1 MKKKLLNAALK
12 AAPLVMGASP
22 TTRDLRSVAVERA
35 ARWATERVTGRSAKE
50 AKEEVRSLR
59 DEGLSAAD
67 RMRAKLRR
75 AAPAASATPSR
86 RTGYAAKGLAAAALT
101 LPLGLWVGSRLRE
114 RV

>member
-12 AAPLVMGASP
+12 AAPLVMGAAP
-22 TTRDLRSVAVERA
+22 TTRDLRSEAVERA

-50 AKEEVRSLR
+50 AKEEVRSLK
-59 DEGLSAAD
+59 DEGVSAAD
-67 RMRAKLRR
+67 RLRARFR
-75 AAPAASATPSR
+75 SAAPAVSATPSR
-86 RTGYAAKGLAAAALT
+86 RTYAAKGLAAAALT

>member
-12 AAPLVMGASP
+12 AAPLVMGAAP

-35 ARWATERVTGRSAKE
+35 ARWAAEVTGRSAKG
-50 AKEEVRSLR
+50 AKEEARTLKE
-59 DEGLSAAD
+59 EGVSAAE
-67 RMRAKLRR
+67 RMRARLRQ
-75 AAPAASATPSR
+75 AAPATPSR

>member
-12 AAPLVMGASP
+12 AAPLVMGAAP
-22 TTRDLRSVAVERA
+22 TTRDLRSDAVERA
-35 ARWATERVTGRSAKE
+35 ARWAAERVTGRSAKGAKQE
-50 AKEEVRSLR
+50 ARTLKEEGV
-59 DEGLSAAD
+59 SAVE
-67 RMRAKLRR
+67 RMRARLRR
-75 AAPAASATPSR
+75 PAPATPSR